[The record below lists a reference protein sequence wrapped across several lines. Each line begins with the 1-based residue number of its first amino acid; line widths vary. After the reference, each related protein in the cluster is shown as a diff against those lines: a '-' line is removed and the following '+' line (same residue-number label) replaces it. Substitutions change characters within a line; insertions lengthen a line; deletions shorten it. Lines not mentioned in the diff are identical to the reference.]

1 VGRWFERAALG
12 ALMTAVAF
20 VAERRLM
27 KVLRRRDET
36 AEPEMNQGLE
46 LATSEQVDQQPDG

>member
-36 AEPEMNQGLE
+36 AEPETNQGLE